1 RVDRRQRRMF
11 IRDKWLIYVSIF
23 GFIIKT
29 KKTFSKKIYKAQV
42 APMKKGPIRSLQST
56 QPSKQKT

>member
-1 RVDRRQRRMF
+1 MCQYLVLLSKQ
-11 IRDKWLIYVSIF
+11 KNIF
-23 GFIIKT
+23 
-29 KKTFSKKIYKAQV
+29 KKIYKAQV

>member
-1 RVDRRQRRMF
+1 MCQYLLLLSKQKKHF
-11 IRDKWLIYVSIF
+11 QKKY
-23 GFIIKT
+23 IKLT
-29 KKTFSKKIYKAQV
+29 LKLKV